1 MLRVSSIYNS
11 LFQDDE
17 EVGYD
22 TVDGTVAYVSIDES
36 LNKLHSLSAGGQLPG
51 NNLSV
56 LKYKHFKNKIR
67 DSFKKGNT
75 YWKAGSKRLSFIG
88 SHVAKEPSYNLHVS
102 INELHELE
110 HQTNLK
116 DQLEKAVNICRKT
129 PELECTLEMAE
140 AERLLLFST
149 LKSGVA
155 QNESFSVKAS
165 SLQSTVKDCKIA
177 VSSIEISVGL
187 SEYLDDFFNYY
198 YTGVFSNG
206 KVIKSTESS
215 WPQHDNLL
223 VFREVGIAFDNVDP
237 ESLIT
242 CDIYMLK
249 LRKILNTSSLDKK
262 TLSLRKVSF
271 FT

>member
-1 MLRVSSIYNS
+1 M
-11 LFQDDE
+11 
-17 EVGYD
+17 GYD

-36 LNKLHSLSAGGQLPG
+36 LNKLHSVSAGGPLPG
-51 NNLSV
+51 NSSV

-67 DSFKKGNT
+67 ESFKKGST
-75 YWKAGSKRLSFIG
+75 YWKTGSKRLSFIG
-88 SHVAKEPSYNLHVS
+88 TLAKEPTYNLHMSV
-102 INELHELE
+102 NELHELE
-110 HQTNLK
+110 QQTNLK
-116 DQLEKAVNICRKT
+116 DQLENAVNLCRKT

-155 QNESFSVKAS
+155 RNESFSVKAS
-165 SLQSTVKDCKIA
+165 SLQSTVKDCKIRI
-177 VSSIEISVGL
+177 SSIEISVQM
-187 SEYLDDFFNYY
+187 SQYLDDFFNYY

-215 WPQHDNLL
+215 WPKHDNNL
-223 VFREVGIAFDNVDP
+223 VFRDVDILFDNSDP
-237 ESLIT
+237 ESVII

-262 TLSLRKVSF
+262 TLSLKKVSLGYLF
-271 FT
+271 VLVFHGVMILRD